1 MESTMTEIEFAA
13 LLVSRVCH
21 DLVGPLGAV
30 VNGMEVLEDE
40 RDPTMR
46 ADAIKLVTM
55 SADQAL
61 ARIQFMRIAFG
72 AAGSA
77 GAELD
82 LGEIGR
88 LVTGLLEGGKVQ
100 LAWNVPRLYWAKDWA
115 KLIMN
120 ATLLAADCLPR
131 GGLVTVEAGS
141 DPQVPSFH
149 IRAEGL
155 NARVTED
162 VDRAIKG
169 EAPHVDAR
177 HVQPFLAYKL
187 ARTVGANVSMMTV
200 DGAVEIVGSR

>member
-1 MESTMTEIEFAA
+1 MTEIEFAA

-40 RDPTMR
+40 RDPVMR
-46 ADAIKLVTM
+46 EEAIKLVTQ

-88 LVTGLLEGGKVQ
+88 LIQGLLEGGKTSLQ
-100 LAWNVPRLYWAKDWA
+100 WNVPRLYWAKDWA
-115 KLIMN
+115 KLLMN

-131 GGLVTVEAGS
+131 GGVVTVEAGP
-141 DPQVPSFH
+141 DPAAPHFH
-149 IRAEGL
+149 IRAAGL

-162 VDRAIKG
+162 VDRALKG
-169 EAPHVDAR
+169 EAVNVDAR
-177 HVQPFLAYKL
+177 YVQPFLTHKL
-187 ARTVGANVSMMTV
+187 SRTVNAAVTV
-200 DGAVEIVGSR
+200 VPGDGFVEVTGG

>member
-1 MESTMTEIEFAA
+1 MESSMTEIEFAA

-40 RDPTMR
+40 RDPAMR

-88 LVTGLLEGGKVQ
+88 LLAGLLEGGKVQ

-120 ATLLAADCLPR
+120 ASLLAADCLPR
-131 GGLVTVEAGS
+131 GGLVTVEAGP
-141 DPQVPSFH
+141 DAQAPSFH

-177 HVQPFLAYKL
+177 HVQPYLAYKL
-187 ARTVGANVSMMTV
+187 ARSVNAKISLMPV
-200 DGAVEIVGSR
+200 DGAVEIVGGR